1 MVDLASNSPA
11 TSLVKISN
19 IGPFDGGAYSCLS
32 KDDVAGSWY
41 FWLSKRIFDLVVALC
56 ALPLVAL
63 ISITLSLVNPWC
75 NPGPL
80 LFLQKRMGRHGLAFT
95 AIKFRTML
103 PADSIARGPHD
114 ALEDWR
120 ITPLG
125 GFLRRTRIDEFP
137 QFINVL
143 VGDMSVI
150 GPRPDYIEHARHFAA
165 TMPGYRERHVVR
177 PGISGAAQVKLGYA
191 EGEALTRAKT
201 LLDHDYIRTACW
213 RNEAA
218 IIWRTLFVMISGF
231 GAR

>member
-1 MVDLASNSPA
+1 MIEQGL
-11 TSLVKISN
+11 
-19 IGPFDGGAYSCLS
+19 GAGERLTFGI
-32 KDDVAGSWY
+32 AQ
-41 FWLSKRIFDLVVALC
+41 FDLRGPGNARPDDM
-56 ALPLVAL
+56 ALPIA
-63 ISITLSLVNPWC
+63 
-75 NPGPL
+75 
-80 LFLQKRMGRHGLAFT
+80 RHG
-95 AIKFRTML
+95 RREV
-103 PADSIARGPHD
+103 AR
-114 ALEDWR
+114 
-120 ITPLG
+120 
-125 GFLRRTRIDEFP
+125 
-137 QFINVL
+137 VL
-143 VGDMSVI
+143 DVI